1 MKQRFFICKHCGNL
15 IAMVKDTG
23 VPVVCCGEKMHELIP
38 GTTDASVEKHVP
50 VYAVEGSTVHVKVG
64 EAEHPMLPEHYI
76 EWISIQTKQGN
87 QRKSC
92 IPARSRKPASPCAR
106 ETRWRRPMPT
116 ATSTVSGKNNS
127 HIERKPLH
135 IRAERCSCFQNG
147 PIKNS
152 EW

>member
-50 VYAVEGSTVHVKVG
+50 VYTVEGSTVHVKVG

-76 EWISIQTKQGN
+76 CLLYT
-87 QRKSC
+87 
-92 IPARSRKPASPCAR
+92 SPSPR
-106 ETRWRRPMPT
+106 DG
-116 ATSTVSGKNNS
+116 ATSRMPSS
-127 HIERKPLH
+127 
-135 IRAERCSCFQNG
+135 A
-147 PIKNS
+147 
-152 EW
+152 

>member
-23 VPVVCCGEKMHELIP
+23 VPVVCCGEKMHEL
-38 GTTDASVEKHVP
+38 
-50 VYAVEGSTVHVKVG
+50 
-64 EAEHPMLPEHYI
+64 
-76 EWISIQTKQGN
+76 
-87 QRKSC
+87 

-135 IRAERCSCFQNG
+135 IRAEICSCFQNG

>member
-64 EAEHPMLPEHYI
+64 EVEHPMLPEHYI

-87 QRKSC
+87 QRKELH
-92 IPARSRKPASPCAR
+92 PARAM
-106 ETRWRRPMPT
+106 RWRPPMPT

>member
-38 GTTDASVEKHVP
+38 GITDASVEKHVP

-76 EWISIQTKQGN
+76 E
-87 QRKSC
+87 
-92 IPARSRKPASPCAR
+92 
-106 ETRWRRPMPT
+106 
-116 ATSTVSGKNNS
+116 
-127 HIERKPLH
+127 
-135 IRAERCSCFQNG
+135 
-147 PIKNS
+147 
-152 EW
+152 

>member
-50 VYAVEGSTVHVKVG
+50 VYTVEGSTVHVKVG
-64 EAEHPMLPEHYI
+64 EVEHPMLPEHYI

-87 QRKSC
+87 QRKELHPGEKPEACFARCKGDVVEAAYPYCTLHSRWKEQKDALVFRTDRSKTANGDR
-92 IPARSRKPASPCAR
+92 PAMSNPFHRK
-106 ETRWRRPMPT
+106 
-116 ATSTVSGKNNS
+116 
-127 HIERKPLH
+127 
-135 IRAERCSCFQNG
+135 
-147 PIKNS
+147 
-152 EW
+152 